1 MTGELAASLISAT
14 LNLGLYSAQ
23 LGLYL
28 WEESRRSRRGK
39 ERLFAPYEY
48 YAGSVGDTIG
58 LTIVTVGVGNNFFDD
73 LRFLSW
79 ITLAPAL
86 GLAVCWG
93 YHRYS
98 EALGLNDWSFT
109 EGQLTSAGRF
119 HLVYIFFGVS
129 VAASGIGFL
138 ASGNLGPYSLSA
150 LGGGI
155 LYLLT
160 FALDLRAGHHRI
172 LGRTNDSGAAN

>member
-1 MTGELAASLISAT
+1 MTGELAAALISGL
-14 LNLGLYSAQ
+14 LNLGLYSVQ
-23 LGLYL
+23 VSLYL
-28 WEESRRSRRGK
+28 WERGRRSRHGK
-39 ERLFAPYEY
+39 ARLFAPYEY
-48 YAGSVGDTIG
+48 YTGSLGDTIG
-58 LTIVTVGVGNNFFDD
+58 LTIVTVSVGNTFFQD

-79 ITLAPAL
+79 MTLAPAL

-93 YHRYS
+93 YYRYS
-98 EALGLNDWSFT
+98 RSLGINDWSFT
-109 EGQLTSAGRF
+109 GGELTCAGHF

-138 ASGNLGPYSLSA
+138 ASGNFGPYSLAA

-160 FALDLRAGHHRI
+160 VALDLGAGHR
-172 LGRTNDSGAAN
+172 RSPK

>member
-1 MTGELAASLISAT
+1 MTGELAAALISAL

-23 LGLYL
+23 LGLFL
-28 WEESRRSRRGK
+28 WEKGQRSRHGE

-48 YAGSVGDTIG
+48 YTGSVGDTIG
-58 LTIVTVGVGNNFFDD
+58 LTILAVGVGNTFFDD
-73 LRFLSW
+73 LRFLTW
-79 ITLAPAL
+79 ITLAPAF

-93 YHRYS
+93 YYRYS
-98 EALGLNDWSFT
+98 KSVGLNDWSFT
-109 EGQLTSAGRF
+109 GGELTFAGRF

-129 VAASGIGFL
+129 IAASGVGFL
-138 ASGNLGPYSLSA
+138 ASGNFSPYSLVA

-160 FALDLRAGHHRI
+160 FALDVRAGHHRTFS
-172 LGRTNDSGAAN
+172 RPTGAVSAG